1 MGIKE
6 LLGLK
11 KKTAVVVTDG
21 AVEVNAGGMNPAPT
35 GEIKPILKIRR
46 KTKVRIDKDA
56 LKKLRLV
63 VVAYSHVE
71 RDFFPT
77 KEAYEA
83 EIEVEDRAMEVV
95 ERIKA
100 MGVPVKALPGDQ
112 YFLTNLLVDKPDLV
126 VNLVDTLKGKDR
138 LQTSVPAALELS
150 NLWYT
155 GAGMEGL
162 IIGNNRNLTK
172 RLLMAYG
179 IPTPAFQFIR
189 RAGTA
194 VHEELGLPL
203 IVKLNESG
211 GSVGIDNK
219 AVKETIKDAQKKVDN
234 MVSTYKIPV
243 IVEQFI
249 DGPEV
254 TVVVFDDGTR
264 KRVYMGQK
272 VFRKKPDG
280 KHYFTS
286 FETYDDMRAYTYKH
300 VEEPL
305 ASKIEQLA
313 IRAFAGLHHKD
324 YAKFD
329 VRVDDE
335 THIPYFTDSNPNTA
349 FGPDMGLPMTEVLA
363 LHGVSFDEVISSLLS
378 KYARQ
383 LRG

>member
-1 MGIKE
+1 MGIKD
-6 LLGLK
+6 LFGLNRK
-11 KKTAVVVTDG
+11 KLSEDSDEAIVGKPVIK
-21 AVEVNAGGMNPAPT
+21 VEEPLEPIAKKNLKPT
-35 GEIKPILKIRR
+35 KI
-46 KTKVRIDKDA
+46 RIDKQA
-56 LKKLRLV
+56 LKKLHLV
-63 VVAYSHVE
+63 VVAFSHVE

-83 EIEVEDRAMEVV
+83 EVEVEDRAEEVV
-95 ERIKA
+95 QVIKK
-100 MGVPVKALPGDQ
+100 MGIPVKSLPGNQ
-112 YFLTNLLVDKPDLV
+112 YFLTNLLVDKPDIV

-150 NLWYT
+150 NLHYT

-162 IIGNNRNLTK
+162 VIGNNRNLTK

-194 VHEELGLPL
+194 VHAELGLPL

-219 AVKETIKDAQKKVDN
+219 AVKETIKDAQKKVDA
-234 MVSTYKIPV
+234 MISTYHVPV
-243 IVEQFI
+243 IVEQFV

-254 TVVVFDDGTR
+254 TVVVFDDGTK

-272 VFRKKPDG
+272 IFRTKPDG
-280 KHYFTS
+280 KHEFTS
-286 FETYDDMRAYTYKH
+286 FESYDDVRAYTYKH
-300 VEEPL
+300 VEESL
-305 ASKIEQLA
+305 AGKIEQLA
-313 IRAFAGLHHKD
+313 VRAFSGLHHKD

-329 VRVDDE
+329 VRVDGE
-335 THIPYFTDSNPNTA
+335 TNIPYFTDSNPNTA

-363 LHGVSFDEVISSLLS
+363 MHGVTFEDVLASLLT

-383 LRG
+383 IED